1 MNKSVPTLLEER
13 YNQLKELRIAEDL
26 LINLENSA
34 IATDT
39 EKEFVAERVQQMKAS
54 MEDSKQT
61 AEAMIKTISKDTQT
75 WLFMRL
81 RYILGYSWRDISSS
95 LKLSEDSIK
104 SKVYRVFRKESETQE
119 GHRK

>member
-54 MEDSKQT
+54 MEDSRQT
-61 AEAMIKTISKDTQT
+61 AEAMIKSVSKDTQT